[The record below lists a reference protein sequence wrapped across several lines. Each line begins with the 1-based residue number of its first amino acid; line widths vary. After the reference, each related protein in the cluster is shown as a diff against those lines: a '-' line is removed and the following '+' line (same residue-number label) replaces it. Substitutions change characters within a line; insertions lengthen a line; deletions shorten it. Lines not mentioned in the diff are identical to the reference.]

1 MKLNEFAETLGIEV
15 PRAILAAQLAGL
27 DIDFDTELTDNQL
40 AQLEEAL
47 KTKQPIARPQLPGQP
62 ELQQPQQDPQEQM
75 VPVEEQIPVQSNA
88 ATDIASVQQNAVT
101 QASAARQAQQQHIL
115 QTRLQQASGDGL
127 YEGVVEGLTHQ
138 KSRIEGLMLVTDA
151 AFQSEQSQREK
162 HGELMASLLGESS
175 DFLTRHPGAA
185 QTYSESAKIGAATT
199 ANIMQTINNLRSS

>member
-1 MKLNEFAETLGIEV
+1 MKLSELAKTLNTPVGELIKRAKASNLKVDFNTPLTAEQIV
-15 PRAILAAQLAGL
+15 
-27 DIDFDTELTDNQL
+27 ELKKV
-40 AQLEEAL
+40 EE
-47 KTKQPIARPQLPGQP
+47 QPISRPQLPGQSEP
-62 ELQQPQQDPQEQM
+62 RQHQEQI
-75 VPVEEQIPVQSNA
+75 VPTEPSAPESANQNPINNGS
-88 ATDIASVQQNAVT
+88 DIASIQQNAVT
-101 QASAARQAQQQHIL
+101 QASAARQAQEQHIL

-185 QTYSESAKIGAATT
+185 QTYTESAKIGAATT
-199 ANIMQTINNLRSS
+199 ANIMQTINNLRNS

>member
-1 MKLNEFAETLGIEV
+1 MKLSELAKTLNTPVGELIKRAKASNLKVDFNTQLTAEQIAKLKNV
-15 PRAILAAQLAGL
+15 
-27 DIDFDTELTDNQL
+27 
-40 AQLEEAL
+40 EE
-47 KTKQPIARPQLPGQP
+47 QPIIRPRLPGQSEP
-62 ELQQPQQDPQEQM
+62 CQHQEQM
-75 VPVEEQIPVQSNA
+75 VPSEPSSPESVNQGSINNGS
-88 ATDIASVQQNAVT
+88 DIASIQQNAVT

-151 AFQSEQSQREK
+151 AFQSEQSEREK

-185 QTYSESAKIGAATT
+185 QTYTESAKIGAATT
-199 ANIMQTINNLRSS
+199 ANIMQTINNLRNS

>member
-1 MKLNEFAETLGIEV
+1 MKLGELSKIWNTPIQELMG
-15 PRAILAAQLAGL
+15 RAKKGGLKINHDTHLTPEQIAQLKK
-27 DIDFDTELTDNQL
+27 IEQ
-40 AQLEEAL
+40 
-47 KTKQPIARPQLPGQP
+47 QPIVRPQLPGESKPRQHQKEMVSSEPSTP
-62 ELQQPQQDPQEQM
+62 ESVNQNP
-75 VPVEEQIPVQSNA
+75 INNGS
-88 ATDIASVQQNAVT
+88 DIASIQQNAVT

-162 HGELMASLLGESS
+162 YGELMASLLGESS

-185 QTYSESAKIGAATT
+185 QTYAESAKIGAATT
-199 ANIMQTINNLRSS
+199 ANIMQTINNLRNS